1 MKKTIKFNDIKMEVK
16 KPILN
21 LLSVGDIL
29 TIGEIKNKYPF
40 PDVTSP
46 EFFTPH
52 HQYNV
57 GDVVVYNGSRH
68 TWTKDHTNL
77 TLVVTSVKINWLT
90 KSKGNKVEQE
100 LEIGYWV
107 EPKDANYKSKLGSVY
122 YNECELGNAAP
133 YWVISFSNDHS
144 DSTPA
149 IHQLDYFSYIE
160 KYKKTWKNSRL
171 IFDSKEKAEKVA
183 NFFAKYTIE
192 QMMRMV
198 ESYEEQVN
206 HYEKVDES

>member
-1 MKKTIKFNDIKMEVK
+1 MIA
-16 KPILN
+16 
-21 LLSVGDIL
+21 L

-40 PDVTSP
+40 LDVTSP

-68 TWTKDHTNL
+68 NWTKDHTNL
-77 TLVVTSVKINWLT
+77 TLVVTSVKISWST
-90 KSKGNKVEQE
+90 KNKGNKVEQE

-122 YNECELGNAAP
+122 YAECELGSAAP

-192 QMMRMV
+192 QMMQIA
-198 ESYEEQVN
+198 ESYEN
-206 HYEKVDES
+206 ATTFGKVDES